1 VNDRIDPIRRGDLP
15 RSVAAIAPV
24 ARRDRRREEEQRER
38 PRRRPP
44 APPAVTRDDDGTP
57 HVDIRA

>member
-1 VNDRIDPIRRGDLP
+1 MSDRIDPIRRGDLP
-15 RSVAAIAPV
+15 RSVEAVAPV
-24 ARRDRRREEEQRER
+24 ARGARRREEEQRER

>member
-1 VNDRIDPIRRGDLP
+1 VNDRIDLIRRGDLP
-15 RSVAAIAPV
+15 RSVEVVAPV
-24 ARRDRRREEEQRER
+24 AGRDRRREQEQRER

>member
-1 VNDRIDPIRRGDLP
+1 VSDRIDPIRRGDLP
-15 RSVAAIAPV
+15 RSIEAVAPV
-24 ARRDRRREEEQRER
+24 ARRDQRRDEERRER

-44 APPAVTRDDDGTP
+44 APPTVIRDDDGTP